1 MGGQQIF
8 ENGNGDEGGEYRDM
22 QGPNATE
29 AAHDE
34 LLASSADLSLS
45 PEACA
50 MTSRLGRRRNQ
61 RSGSCDG

>member
-8 ENGNGDEGGEYRDM
+8 ENGNGDEGGDEHRDM
-22 QGPNATE
+22 QGPNAAE

-45 PEACA
+45 PGACA
-50 MTSRLGRRRNQ
+50 MTKPLRTKKKSTIRKL
-61 RSGSCDG
+61 

>member
-8 ENGNGDEGGEYRDM
+8 ENGNGDEGGEHRDM
-22 QGPNATE
+22 QGPNAAE

-34 LLASSADLSLS
+34 LLASSADLILS

-50 MTSRLGRRRNQ
+50 MTKPLRTKKKSTIRKL
-61 RSGSCDG
+61 